1 MTDLAGDES
10 DSTSPSKRKEKR
22 SSRRWS
28 QSCGQSRGSRV
39 GARPCGRDTRADEL
53 GIFALRHPLD
63 TKEGIEE
70 EVDRISV
77 RWKFFFVFFSFLAN
91 LPKIQELLEML
102 LHQSV
107 NHDGL
112 SFPKKKCI
120 PRYTIAIDL
129 NLTIPLLNNLLP
141 RVSFLVNRR
150 NKS

>member
-1 MTDLAGDES
+1 M
-10 DSTSPSKRKEKR
+10 
-22 SSRRWS
+22 
-28 QSCGQSRGSRV
+28 
-39 GARPCGRDTRADEL
+39 
-53 GIFALRHPLD
+53 
-63 TKEGIEE
+63 
-70 EVDRISV
+70 EV
-77 RWKFFFVFFSFLAN
+77 FFVFFSFLAN

-107 NHDGL
+107 NHNGL
-112 SFPKKKCI
+112 SFPKKKIRI